1 MTILQT
7 MSLHANSMGMHGY
20 ANTLWCSAPEAGAL
34 ARSTERGGA
43 GGTVLHVAANKVF
56 MEAVA

>member
-1 MTILQT
+1 MTILPT
-7 MSLHANSMGMHGY
+7 LCLHANSAGGEHVVVQ
-20 ANTLWCSAPEAGAL
+20 NLCSTPEAGAV

-43 GGTVLHVAANKVF
+43 GGTVLHVTANKFF